1 MNRFTVE
8 ETNLLSIYHEGSKAQ
23 LIENMTAAL
32 PLSLIHI
39 YRLCTDPDGR
49 NRRQRRN
56 RGNRAAAL
64 DPGGQHDP
72 CGRH

>member
-32 PLSLIHI
+32 PYMDAGLRELAKRTLAKIAPLTENEYAELAI
-39 YRLCTDPDGR
+39 F
-49 NRRQRRN
+49 
-56 RGNRAAAL
+56 AA
-64 DPGGQHDP
+64 DEV
-72 CGRH
+72 

>member
-32 PLSLIHI
+32 PYMDAGLRELAKRTPFQSRRADRSRVQGACRLS
-39 YRLCTDPDGR
+39 C
-49 NRRQRRN
+49 
-56 RGNRAAAL
+56 
-64 DPGGQHDP
+64 
-72 CGRH
+72 